1 MSSSTSWQNYV
12 ASVRLITCFL
22 RIPRCTLRIDNN
34 YFFIFWNLIYNVNY
48 EFISR
53 NFLCFVFIQG
63 RSYQKC
69 LRTSEA
75 SKNRNYSFFRPF
87 RPFYPIEAFLVSIS
101 EVLALCIPKV
111 NFLQFLTNCL
121 VDFGEFFDDFLG
133 EFLDKW
139 AKLRQPT
146 GQSQD
151 NFNFGPSLNSNT
163 PKTIKV
169 SISWYLE
176 V

>member
-1 MSSSTSWQNYV
+1 MNKNLPSCKPFMCPECQAPHRDKTTLLRSGSSHVFTIPESTNSK
-12 ASVRLITCFL
+12 
-22 RIPRCTLRIDNN
+22 CTLRIDNN

-121 VDFGEFFDDFLG
+121 DDFGGFFGEFFRRIF
-133 EFLDKW
+133 
-139 AKLRQPT
+139 RQM
-146 GQSQD
+146 S
-151 NFNFGPSLNSNT
+151 
-163 PKTIKV
+163 
-169 SISWYLE
+169 
-176 V
+176 